1 MTERYLHKDNRLDDL
16 KLKLSQQD
24 DLIYAYENEISRL
37 KYHKTKSPKKG
48 NVYFEPKFSDIK
60 ESNSKYN
67 TGSISCSFGTSFAD
81 NKKQSIVSNGNTLI
95 VEELGKRIQKLENGF
110 KATKK
115 GRRKSRRTAS
125 FCKNG
130 KRMKTKKI
138 EFSGKFGDDKENISD
153 LCNLDTP
160 NNGNPI
166 KIFSK
171 ELKRFD
177 QKIKKM
183 KNYLT

>member
-1 MTERYLHKDNRLDDL
+1 
-16 KLKLSQQD
+16 
-24 DLIYAYENEISRL
+24 
-37 KYHKTKSPKKG
+37 
-48 NVYFEPKFSDIK
+48 
-60 ESNSKYN
+60 
-67 TGSISCSFGTSFAD
+67 
-81 NKKQSIVSNGNTLI
+81 
-95 VEELGKRIQKLENGF
+95 
-110 KATKK
+110 
-115 GRRKSRRTAS
+115 
-125 FCKNG
+125 
-130 KRMKTKKI
+130 MKTKKI